1 MHLGKPSAKIRVCGM
16 KVGYGLSRAVGSIN
30 MLSLLPILTANLIQ
44 PMAADFTVVSVER
57 NEVFA
62 GRLGRRVE
70 QTIVAERDGKRYTI
84 KLGRSHTAIRNSTR
98 TFSAGDTFKPEWGTI
113 VKAD

>member
-1 MHLGKPSAKIRVCGM
+1 
-16 KVGYGLSRAVGSIN
+16 
-30 MLSLLPILTANLIQ
+30 MLSILPILTANLIQ

-70 QTIVAERDGKRYTI
+70 QTIMAERDGKRYQI
-84 KLGRSHTAIRNSTR
+84 KLGRSHTAIRNSVR
-98 TFSAGDTFKPEWGTI
+98 TYSAGDTFSPDWGAV
-113 VKAD
+113 VKEVN